1 MHEKYMR
8 ESLKQASKAFERG
21 EMPVGVIIVH
31 KDKIISRGYNKKELK
46 KDSTMHAEIIAI
58 RKACNKLNTIDL
70 SNYILYTTCEPCPM
84 CLSAIIWSNIKEVY
98 YACTK
103 KDADD
108 IGFRDNDI
116 YEFIKGNNKLI
127 ELKQI
132 NREECIGLMKKYLCE
147 NKKMY

>member
-1 MHEKYMR
+1 MR